1 MVPPCSDRI
10 SRVPPYSRIV
20 EDITRTGLS
29 PTLARLSRRFRL
41 IFDDHWPGPRSL
53 ATTSGVSVDVLSSG
67 YLDVSVRRVRFA
79 SLWIQPAMTHKGRV
93 SPFGDPRING
103 RSPLPAAYRSVL
115 RPSSPLSAKAST
127 KCPSTLD
134 PTANPTR
141 RDKPPDHSGRF
152 APTRH
157 AAIGLLSTSS
167 HSFTTAGQ
175 VGTQD
180 PGATPCGATTS
191 DLAPTERPPAA
202 AQPIHN
208 VQQPD
213 GDPPD
218 IPARH
223 NRRQNPFLPPRIPI
237 PSAHT
242 PANGGA
248 ERDRTDDLLLAKQ
261 ALSQL
266 SYSPVQRSDARWQ
279 MSGEHSRPTSAI
291 WHLPSDWWAREDL
304 NLRPHADQARALT
317 N

>member
-53 ATTSGVSVDVLSSG
+53 ATTSGVSFDVLSSG

-141 RDKPPDHSGRF
+141 RDKPPGS
-152 APTRH
+152 
-157 AAIGLLSTSS
+157 L
-167 HSFTTAGQ
+167 
-175 VGTQD
+175 
-180 PGATPCGATTS
+180 
-191 DLAPTERPPAA
+191 
-202 AQPIHN
+202 
-208 VQQPD
+208 
-213 GDPPD
+213 
-218 IPARH
+218 
-223 NRRQNPFLPPRIPI
+223 
-237 PSAHT
+237 
-242 PANGGA
+242 
-248 ERDRTDDLLLAKQ
+248 RTL
-261 ALSQL
+261 
-266 SYSPVQRSDARWQ
+266 RSDAPSHHRPSQ
-279 MSGEHSRPTSAI
+279 HFVTFIHDRRTSRNARSRRHPLRGDDQRPRADGKTARGRTTYPQCPRTKTAAAGLHDPRRTRCLPQEPNPIRSTPGLVELNGIEPMTSC
-291 WHLPSDWWAREDL
+291 LQSRRSP
-304 NLRPHADQARALT
+304 N
-317 N
+317 

>member
-208 VQQPD
+208 VQEQKPPPPALY
-213 GDPPD
+213 DP
-218 IPARH
+218 
-223 NRRQNPFLPPRIPI
+223 RRTRCLPQEPHPI
-237 PSAHT
+237 RST
-242 PANGGA
+242 PELVELNGI
-248 ERDRTDDLLLAKQ
+248 EPMTSCLQSRR
-261 ALSQL
+261 
-266 SYSPVQRSDARWQ
+266 SP
-279 MSGEHSRPTSAI
+279 
-291 WHLPSDWWAREDL
+291 
-304 NLRPHADQARALT
+304 N
-317 N
+317 

>member
-1 MVPPCSDRI
+1 
-10 SRVPPYSRIV
+10 
-20 EDITRTGLS
+20 
-29 PTLARLSRRFRL
+29 
-41 IFDDHWPGPRSL
+41 
-53 ATTSGVSVDVLSSG
+53 
-67 YLDVSVRRVRFA
+67 
-79 SLWIQPAMTHKGRV
+79 MTHTGRV
-93 SPFGDPRING
+93 SPFGNPRIKVC
-103 RSPLPAAYRSVL
+103 SQLPVAYRSVL

-213 GDPPD
+213 GDPRTSLPGTTAAKTRFSHRGSRAHPLTHPQMVELNG
-218 IPARH
+218 IEPMTSCLQS
-223 NRRQNPFLPPRIPI
+223 RR
-237 PSAHT
+237 
-242 PANGGA
+242 
-248 ERDRTDDLLLAKQ
+248 
-261 ALSQL
+261 
-266 SYSPVQRSDARWQ
+266 SP
-279 MSGEHSRPTSAI
+279 
-291 WHLPSDWWAREDL
+291 
-304 NLRPHADQARALT
+304 N
-317 N
+317 

>member
-79 SLWIQPAMTHKGRV
+79 GLWIQPAMTHKGRV

-141 RDKPPDHSGRF
+141 RDKPRITPDAS
-152 APTRH
+152 
-157 AAIGLLSTSS
+157 L
-167 HSFTTAGQ
+167 
-175 VGTQD
+175 
-180 PGATPCGATTS
+180 
-191 DLAPTERPPAA
+191 
-202 AQPIHN
+202 
-208 VQQPD
+208 
-213 GDPPD
+213 
-218 IPARH
+218 
-223 NRRQNPFLPPRIPI
+223 RRAKP
-237 PSAHT
+237 PSAFS
-242 PANGGA
+242 
-248 ERDRTDDLLLAKQ
+248 
-261 ALSQL
+261 AL
-266 SYSPVQRSDARWQ
+266 RHI
-279 MSGEHSRPTSAI
+279 HSRPQDKSERKIPAPPLAGRRPATSRRRKDR
-291 WHLPSDWWAREDL
+291 P
-304 NLRPHADQARALT
+304 RPHNLSTMSNNPTAIPRTSLPGTTAAKTRFSHRGSGSHPLT
-317 N
+317 HPQMVELNGIEPMTSCLQSRRSPN